1 MSVSLRASSK
11 AQLQR
16 FEDRIT
22 HRLCKDMALELSFR
36 YLKTK
41 LKEEHLEM
49 EEVKKI
55 KKGENLYFGD

>member
-1 MSVSLRASSK
+1 
-11 AQLQR
+11 
-16 FEDRIT
+16 
-22 HRLCKDMALELSFR
+22 MALELSFR